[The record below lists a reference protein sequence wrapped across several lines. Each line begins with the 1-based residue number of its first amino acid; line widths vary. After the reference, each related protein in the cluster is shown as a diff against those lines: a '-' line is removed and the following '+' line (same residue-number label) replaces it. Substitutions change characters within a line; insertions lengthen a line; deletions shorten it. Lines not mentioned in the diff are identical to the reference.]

1 VDYPENE
8 ADEVS
13 ADAASSPEGAT
24 APQAPDPYE
33 GAVPPGYD
41 WPTHG
46 GYLGCLLGLMAAC
59 LIGGFAAKLV
69 GLFTFRHQITG
80 LANVVLL
87 LAVFAVA
94 TVIFTNLGWRLGRR
108 FFREYAQKPTWGESD
123 EPEPPATDAP
133 PENRTEPEGEAT
145 PEHVE

>member
-1 VDYPENE
+1 VDHPETE

-13 ADAASSPEGAT
+13 AGAASAPEGDAT
-24 APQAPDPYE
+24 PPREDPYE

-46 GYLGCLLGLMAAC
+46 GYLGCLLGLMASC

-69 GLFTFRHQITG
+69 GLYTFRHHVTG
-80 LANVVLL
+80 LANVLLL
-87 LAVFAVA
+87 LAVFELA
-94 TVIFTNLGWRLGRR
+94 TILCTNLGWRLGRR

-123 EPEPPATDAP
+123 EIEPPPSDAS
-133 PENRTEPEGEAT
+133 PENPAEPGAEVT